1 MKKAKERQ
9 HKNQSCKILQIKL
22 NNRIKINTPSLKE
35 RLNVLKLPLKGEKKQ
50 TFHLDYINKTKCV

>member
-35 RLNVLKLPLKGEKKQ
+35 RLNVLKLPLKGEKNRHS
-50 TFHLDYINKTKCV
+50 TWIT